1 MVINL
6 LSRVQKFFVGELPKH
21 EIYYNHSR
29 FIIGGVDI
37 FNTIWINT
45 TKYKNKK
52 QFVLLLNDNCSLKML
67 FGYKL
72 NK

>member
-6 LSRVQKFFVGELPKH
+6 LSRVQKFFVGELSKH
-21 EIYYNHSR
+21 EFYYNHKR
-29 FIIGGVDI
+29 FIIGWCGI

-52 QFVLLLNDNCSLKML
+52 QFVLLLNYNCGLKML